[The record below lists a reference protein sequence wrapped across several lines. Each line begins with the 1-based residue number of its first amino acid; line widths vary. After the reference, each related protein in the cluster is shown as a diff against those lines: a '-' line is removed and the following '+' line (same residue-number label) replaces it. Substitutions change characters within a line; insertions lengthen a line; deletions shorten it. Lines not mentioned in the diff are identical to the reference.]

1 MKQVAG
7 TLRLDLAQYRA
18 LAAFA
23 QFASDLDRASQAQLR
38 RGQRLTEILKQDQYQ
53 PLPVEKQIIIVLAG
67 TLGFLDDLEVEDCR
81 AFEAGLYQFM
91 DSSAPEIGRK
101 ILEKKQLDDSLRAEI
116 KGMLE
121 DYKQKFKAEREAA
134 KV

>member
-1 MKQVAG
+1 MYQNP
-7 TLRLDLAQYRA
+7 RLV
-18 LAAFA
+18 
-23 QFASDLDRASQAQLR
+23 

-53 PLPVEKQIIIVLAG
+53 PLPVEKQILIVIAG
-67 TLGFLDDLEVEDCR
+67 TLGFLDDLEVEECR

-116 KGMLE
+116 RGMLE

-134 KV
+134 KVQL